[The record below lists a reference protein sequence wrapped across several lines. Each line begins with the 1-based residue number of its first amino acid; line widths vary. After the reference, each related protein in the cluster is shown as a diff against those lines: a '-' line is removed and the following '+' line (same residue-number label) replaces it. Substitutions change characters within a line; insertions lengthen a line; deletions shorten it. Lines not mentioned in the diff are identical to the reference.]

1 MLDTAGSAQRLSTQ
15 FPHFAERTISGS
27 VGAKPIQGIVSG
39 TENLAVLYFGHVDL
53 EGQVSGSSS
62 KMQNLVY
69 LSAFFGIH
77 VERTLSR
84 VRSQTVNA

>member
-1 MLDTAGSAQRLSTQ
+1 ML
-15 FPHFAERTISGS
+15 H
-27 VGAKPIQGIVSG
+27 
-39 TENLAVLYFGHVDL
+39 FGHIDL
-53 EGQVSGSSS
+53 EGQVSGSSR